1 MSYWELK
8 GWFASLDAVIV
19 GAGIVGI
26 SAALRLKERHPKW
39 NVVVVDK
46 SSLGGATSRNAGFA
60 CFGSPS
66 ELLEDW
72 ASIGAEETIRL
83 VQMRWEGLKLLRTSW
98 GDESLNYQACG
109 SVEAFTDPELF
120 ESCRSF
126 VPELNAALNPI
137 LGGDPFVLGPVRER
151 LGLNHVCGI
160 IGSPLEGS
168 LDTSRLVQ
176 TLFRALESRNIPC
189 LTGLEVTGLNE
200 DSDGWSVSTNFGDLT
215 ARRVFVA
222 TNAWAASLLDLDV
235 RPAANSVIVTQTLT
249 SLNLPCT
256 VHHDR
261 GYVYAREID
270 GKLLIGGGRHWQC
283 PTEED
288 RINRLVEWAHHHI
301 QGTEEM
307 HICHSWTGQLG
318 TGASR
323 LPVVEEI
330 KPRLY
335 AGVRLGGMG
344 VAIGS
349 RVGRQLADLV

>member
-1 MSYWELK
+1 
-8 GWFASLDAVIV
+8 
-19 GAGIVGI
+19 
-26 SAALRLKERHPKW
+26 
-39 NVVVVDK
+39 
-46 SSLGGATSRNAGFA
+46 
-60 CFGSPS
+60 
-66 ELLEDW
+66 
-72 ASIGAEETIRL
+72 
-83 VQMRWEGLKLLRTSW
+83 MRWEGLKLLRTSW
-98 GDESLNYQACG
+98 GDESLNYHACG

-168 LDTSRLVQ
+168 LDTSELVQ
-176 TLFRALESRNIPC
+176 TLFRAMESRNIPF
-189 LTGLEVTGLNE
+189 LSGVEVTGLNE
-200 DSDGWSVSTNFGDLT
+200 DSDGWSVSTNHGDFK

-235 RPAANSVIVTQTLT
+235 RPATNSVIVTQTLT

-270 GKLLIGGGRHWQC
+270 GKLLIG
-283 PTEED
+283 EED
-288 RINRLVEWAHHHI
+288 IGSAQQMRIALSRLVEWAQHHI

-307 HICHSWTGQLG
+307 RICHSWTGQLG
-318 TGASR
+318 TGVSR